1 VKGSQT
7 AFSLMI
13 LQVTPRQVQIPPSV
27 HFFAQIRLR
36 TFDSLLPPGST
47 LLARL
52 ARGRLS

>member
-13 LQVTPRQVQIPPSV
+13 LQVTPRQVQIPPSI

-36 TFDSLLPPGST
+36 TLDSLLPLGST